1 MSKKRKR
8 SSTAPHERKL
18 VAEPEFVAR
27 AWTPAFE
34 PISSLEE
41 DGNFDKVGGY
51 PSLYPFDLSLD
62 GERKSKSIFVC
73 SEKKCG
79 KPRVFQCQLTDPES
93 GLVYQVFQCVSDDCP
108 QHGDSPFA
116 MRVISYSHTSLV
128 PNSGIC
134 SPSSQ
139 CYDHKNN
146 LPSSVYYVGTED
158 RGKFKAFRVAQW
170 VPRLSIVH
178 MDKFEALH
186 NGNPLIDKAC
196 EGKDVVVD
204 QDGNSVMFIGESI
217 QFGGRGMWAQT
228 ITDGD
233 EDEFRLHLSP
243 SFHLPI
249 AFGDCGT
256 MHFAPHFTSAGD
268 MY

>member
-8 SSTAPHERKL
+8 SSTATHKRKL
-18 VAEPEFVAR
+18 VAEPQFVAR

-34 PISSLEE
+34 PISSKDE

-51 PSLYPFDLSLD
+51 PSLYPFDLS
-62 GERKSKSIFVC
+62 RNSFFVC

-93 GLVYQVFQCVSDDCP
+93 GLTYQVFQCISDDCP
-108 QHGDSPFA
+108 RSGDSPFA

-146 LPSSVYYVGTED
+146 LPSSVYDVGSDD
-158 RGKFKAFRVAQW
+158 RGQFKALRVTNW
-170 VPRLSIVH
+170 KPRLSIVRR
-178 MDKFEALH
+178 DEFEALH
-186 NGNPLIDKAC
+186 SDNPLLDKAFK
-196 EGKDVVVD
+196 GKDVVVD
-204 QDGNSVMFIGESI
+204 QDGNSVMFIGEPI
-217 QFGGRGMWAQT
+217 QFGGRGVWAQT
-228 ITDGD
+228 IADGD
-233 EDEFRLHLSP
+233 EDEYRLHLSP
-243 SFHLPI
+243 SFNLPI
-249 AFGDCGT
+249 SFGDCGT
-256 MHFAPHFTSAGD
+256 VHFAPHFTSAGD
-268 MY
+268 MC